1 MSKAKFAA
9 LSLALVLLAAPA
21 ARAESPA
28 APGSAPAAPATQAK
42 PQPETIDVLVIPLEK
57 LPSYGSI
64 VSAWYK
70 QPVYDMNEKK
80 LGKISDMLFNADGSI
95 SAVMM
100 DVGGFLGI
108 GAKHVA
114 VPVTAITITTK
125 NDKSWLT
132 MNTTKDILKKAT
144 GYKFDKKM
152 GVWNP
157 VME

>member
-1 MSKAKFAA
+1 MFKAILAA
-9 LSLALVLLAAPA
+9 LSLSLALSFAPL

-28 APGSAPAAPATQAK
+28 TPTQTK
-42 PQPETIDVLVIPLEK
+42 PQQQETIDVLVIPLEK

-70 QPVYDMNEKK
+70 QPVYDLNEKK

-114 VPVTAITITTK
+114 VPVTAITITAK

-152 GVWNP
+152 GIWNP
-157 VME
+157 VSE

>member
-1 MSKAKFAA
+1 MLRAIIAA
-9 LSLALVLLAAPA
+9 LTFAIALSIAPL
-21 ARAESPA
+21 ARAESA
-28 APGSAPAAPATQAK
+28 APTK
-42 PQPETIDVLVIPLEK
+42 PQQQETIDVLVIPLEK

-114 VPVTAITITTK
+114 VPVSAITITAK

-157 VME
+157 VNE

>member
-1 MSKAKFAA
+1 MFKAILAA
-9 LSLALVLLAAPA
+9 LSLSLALSFAPL

-28 APGSAPAAPATQAK
+28 TPAQTK
-42 PQPETIDVLVIPLEK
+42 PQQQETIDVLVIPLET

-70 QPVYDMNEKK
+70 QPVYDLNEKK

-114 VPVTAITITTK
+114 VPVTAITITAK

-152 GVWNP
+152 GIWNP
-157 VME
+157 VSE

>member
-1 MSKAKFAA
+1 MLKALIAALTFSVA
-9 LSLALVLLAAPA
+9 LSLAPL

-28 APGSAPAAPATQAK
+28 PAK
-42 PQPETIDVLVIPLEK
+42 PQQQETIDVLVIPLEK

-70 QPVYDMNEKK
+70 QPVYDINEKK

-114 VPVTAITITTK
+114 VPVSAITITAK

-157 VME
+157 VND

>member
-1 MSKAKFAA
+1 MLKAIIAALTFSVA
-9 LSLALVLLAAPA
+9 LSLAPL

-28 APGSAPAAPATQAK
+28 PAK
-42 PQPETIDVLVIPLEK
+42 PQQQETIDVLVIPLEK

-114 VPVTAITITTK
+114 VPVSAITITAK

-157 VME
+157 VND

>member
-1 MSKAKFAA
+1 MFKAILAA
-9 LSLALVLLAAPA
+9 LSLSLALSFAPL

-28 APGSAPAAPATQAK
+28 PAAPAK
-42 PQPETIDVLVIPLEK
+42 PQQQETIDVLVIPLEK

-114 VPVTAITITTK
+114 VPVTAITITAK

-144 GYKFDKKM
+144 GYKFDKRM
-152 GVWNP
+152 GIWNP
-157 VME
+157 VSE

>member
-1 MSKAKFAA
+1 MLKAIIAA
-9 LSLALVLLAAPA
+9 LTFAIALSVAPL
-21 ARAESPA
+21 ARAES
-28 APGSAPAAPATQAK
+28 SAPAAPAK
-42 PQPETIDVLVIPLEK
+42 PQQQETIDVLVIPLEK

-114 VPVTAITITTK
+114 VPVTAITITAK

-157 VME
+157 VNE

>member
-1 MSKAKFAA
+1 MLKAIIAALTFSVA
-9 LSLALVLLAAPA
+9 LSLAPL

-28 APGSAPAAPATQAK
+28 PTK
-42 PQPETIDVLVIPLEK
+42 PQQQETIDVLVIPLEK

-114 VPVTAITITTK
+114 VPVSAITITAK

-157 VME
+157 VND

>member
-1 MSKAKFAA
+1 
-9 LSLALVLLAAPA
+9 
-21 ARAESPA
+21 
-28 APGSAPAAPATQAK
+28 
-42 PQPETIDVLVIPLEK
+42 
-57 LPSYGSI
+57 
-64 VSAWYK
+64 
-70 QPVYDMNEKK
+70 MNEKK

-114 VPVTAITITTK
+114 VPVTAITITAK

-152 GVWNP
+152 GIWNP
-157 VME
+157 VSE